1 MPSRIASF
9 CGEMDIL
16 RTVGEMQS
24 VSRDAGKAGSRIG
37 FVPTMGFLHEG
48 HLSLMR
54 LAREQCDLLVV
65 SIFVNPTQFGPNED
79 LDQYPRDLERDV
91 ALCESCGVD
100 IVFFPPVDE
109 MYAGDSSVYIDEDQ
123 LSAGLCGSSRKG
135 HFRGVLTVVAKLF
148 NMVRPDIA
156 VFGQKDAQQAA
167 LIRRMVRD
175 LNFPVNVV
183 VAPII
188 REPDGLAMS
197 SRNTYLSPEERAQAL
212 WLNRVLVEAKASIDK
227 GTPSSRALEAGM
239 RSLLDSQAPGV
250 DVEYIAIVD
259 GDSLEPIDEAG
270 AGTLIAIAARVGKTR
285 LIDNVVV

>member
-1 MPSRIASF
+1 
-9 CGEMDIL
+9 MDVL
-16 RTVGEMQS
+16 RTVAEMQA
-24 VSRDAGKAGSRIG
+24 VSRRAMQAGQRIG

-54 LAREQCDLLVV
+54 QARRQCDLLVA

-79 LDQYPRDLERDV
+79 LDQYPRDFERDA
-91 ALCESCGVD
+91 ALCEACGVD
-100 IVFFPPVDE
+100 VIFFPPVDE
-109 MYAGDSSVYIDEDQ
+109 MYASDSSVYIDEDL
-123 LSAGLCGSSRKG
+123 LSKGLCGASRAG

-148 NMVRPDIA
+148 NMVQPDVA

-175 LNFPVNVV
+175 LNFPIEII
-183 VAPII
+183 VAPTV

-197 SRNTYLSPEERAQAL
+197 SRNTYLSDEEREQAL
-212 WLNRVLVEAKASIDK
+212 SLNRSLEKAKSLFK
-227 GTPSSRALEAGM
+227 GGETSSQRLDETMRAQIRKEGPM
-239 RSLLDSQAPGV
+239 V

-259 GDSLEPIDEAG
+259 GESLEPVDVVAP
-270 AGTLIAIAARVGKTR
+270 GTLIALAARVGKTR